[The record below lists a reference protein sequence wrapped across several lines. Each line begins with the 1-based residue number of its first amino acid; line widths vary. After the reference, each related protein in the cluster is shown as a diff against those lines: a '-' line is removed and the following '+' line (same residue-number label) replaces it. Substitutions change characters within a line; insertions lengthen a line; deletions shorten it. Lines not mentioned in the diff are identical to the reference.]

1 MVFLRDKNSVSLL
14 LLTALLGSGSF
25 FAVGC
30 TGDDTKDPDDGL
42 GGAGGGDGDG
52 DSGGDGDGDGGDGGD
67 GDEPIKSSCTN
78 TDAVE
83 LTDEDLE
90 GDVQLKSGGCFKLT
104 RSLSLSGRGFTVG
117 SGTTILMTKGIGID
131 VNQGGSLRI
140 RGTPSRPVRFGAEEN
155 VGTWKGIRVE
165 AGVEANN
172 EWENLEITDAGDAQ
186 WTGATHTKSS
196 IYLSGNAAV
205 KMVGVTVRNSRGH
218 GILIDEGVS
227 LQFENGTFEG
237 NNIPAR
243 VHPSTAHALGPETR
257 FIDNENNYVS
267 VSAGSQTGSTTWS
280 ALEVPFRIEGGLNVE
295 GDLSLEPGAEL
306 EVTQNTSI
314 QVSVGGTLTALGTE
328 EEPIVFRGV
337 NASRGFWRG
346 IDVQSAGSSAVS
358 DGFICEYCEFSNTG
372 SSRFTGRADTIS
384 ALYMG
389 TTSSASITHSTF
401 SKNEMF
407 AVWASEEAR
416 FSEFSDNTFRDN
428 ARVMLLHPNRVR
440 ELSATQTIEDN
451 DFNVIEV
458 TMGSDTISTGAT
470 WRDLGV
476 PYRLLNNLTV
486 DAAWDIAPGVIIEG
500 DENVGITVVSNG
512 SLTTLGEAE
521 NLVVFRGRNAVPD
534 GYWQG
539 IRFESNTLDNALNY
553 TQLLH
558 AGMPRWT
565 GAETSDAAIF
575 LPSPGRVILNNVTIG
590 PGGGHGVTL
599 AGGTVT
605 CTATTFVDLVKGAVY
620 DGSDVVEDC
629 P

>member
-1 MVFLRDKNSVSLL
+1 MVFLRDNKSVSLL

-25 FAVGC
+25 FAAGC
-30 TGDDTKDPDDGL
+30 SGDDTKDPDDGL
-42 GGAGGGDGDG
+42 GGAGGDDGGDGDG
-52 DSGGDGDGDGGDGGD
+52 DSGGDGDGDSGD
-67 GDEPIKSSCTN
+67 GDGPIKSNCTN

-104 RSLSLSGRGFTVG
+104 RSLSLSGRGFTIE
-117 SGTTILMTKGIGID
+117 SGTTILMKKGIGID

-155 VGTWKGIRVE
+155 VGTWKGIHVE

-172 EWENLEITDAGDAQ
+172 EWENVEITDAGDAQ
-186 WTGATHTKSS
+186 WTGASHTKSA

-205 KMVGVTVRNSRGH
+205 KMVGVTVRDSRGH
-218 GILIDEGVS
+218 GLLIDEGVS

-237 NNIPAR
+237 NNIPVR

-257 FIDNENNYVS
+257 FINNENNYVS
-267 VSAGSQTGSTTWS
+267 VSAGSQTGSTTWN
-280 ALEVPFRIEGGLNVE
+280 ALEVPYRIEAGLNVE

-306 EVTQNTSI
+306 EVTQNTPI
-314 QVSVGGTLTALGTE
+314 QVFVGGTLTALGTE

-337 NASRGFWRG
+337 NASRGFWKG
-346 IDVQSAGSSAVS
+346 IDVQSAGSRDVS
-358 DGFICEYCEFSNTG
+358 EGFICEYCEFSNTG
-372 SSRFTGRADTIS
+372 SSTFTGRADTIS

-407 AVWASEEAR
+407 AVWASEGAR

-451 DFNVIEV
+451 DLNVIEV
-458 TMGSDTISTGAT
+458 TMGSDTISTRAT

-476 PYRLLNNLTV
+476 PYRLINNLTV
-486 DAAWDIAPGVIIEG
+486 DAAWEIAPGVIIEG
-500 DENVGITVVSNG
+500 DENIGITVVSNG
-512 SLTTLGEAE
+512 SLTTLGEEE
-521 NLVVFRGRNAVPD
+521 NPVIFRGRNAVPD

-539 IRFESNTLDNALNY
+539 IRFESNTLDNVLNY

-599 AGGTVT
+599 AGGTLT